1 MLDALADA
9 PRLVVDAHLK
19 PVAGTTIQPTGF
31 PDLGAATFERPVQAP
46 SPLVESVPSLRV
58 ESVPSLLVESV
69 QSMANHLEA
78 TAWDRAAA
86 RPVDVLR
93 SLPYVEVV
101 NSDGAFL
108 TSSRLEPHRLAAAY
122 IRDGSH
128 NGTGGAEWIADKL
141 GSRPR
146 VPLDWRRIYRAV
158 YDLDPMCLVH
168 GVFFSDR
175 RWHGT
180 PKVRRALSAVI
191 EAHHVSP
198 VVSGGLKRDDV
209 QITRAEGRGANEGY
223 GFIPFGRTEYVARTI
238 MLTAVID
245 LQQIRGYG
253 LPAPATELLTLAALW
268 ELATLLEGPLRLRT
282 ACDLEVVDVAV
293 RRPRTGFRL
302 PAASEIAAA
311 IGALD
316 GGFEHGGA
324 YQVIWP
330 ARR

>member
-1 MLDALADA
+1 MLDSLADA
-9 PRLVVDAHLK
+9 PRLVVDAQLE

-31 PDLGAATFERPVQAP
+31 PDLGAATFERPGHA
-46 SPLVESVPSLRV
+46 
-58 ESVPSLLVESV
+58 PSLLVESV

-78 TAWDRAAA
+78 TAWDRSAAC
-86 RPVDVLR
+86 PVDVLK

-101 NSDGAFL
+101 APDGAFL

-128 NGTGGAEWIADKL
+128 DGTSGAEWIADKL
-141 GSRPR
+141 GCRPR
-146 VPLDWRRIYRAV
+146 VPLDWPRIYRAV

-180 PKVRRALSAVI
+180 PRVRRALSAVI
-191 EAHHVSP
+191 EAHDISP

-223 GFIPFGRTEYVARTI
+223 GFIPFGRTEYVAGTI
-238 MLTAVID
+238 VLSAVVD

-253 LPAPATELLTLAALW
+253 LPDAATDLLTIAALW

-282 ACDLEVVDVAV
+282 ACDLEVVDVTV
-293 RRPRTGFRL
+293 RRPRNGFQM
-302 PAASEIAAA
+302 PAASDLAGA

-316 GGFEHGGA
+316 GGFEDA
-324 YQVIWP
+324 RSRQVIWP